1 MPGCAHKYD
10 GACCTACVCCACLL
24 SLLSCIILV
33 DARRRWSRLFR
44 CLRTRYSCS
53 SCCSRWRTGAPSL
66 HQASIGTRC
75 LCARVCMCVPLRVR
89 VCACVC
95 VCARALLVVQ
105 GVRGDAGMDGVRA
118 ILPASLMSWVPPSG
132 QLPCAVSSL
141 SLWLH
146 FSSSASS
153 PQRFHRLIGPV
164 SKLDS
169 PEAFALR
176 GRMWQGSC

>member
-1 MPGCAHKYD
+1 MPAQLAVMHHTCGRAQALESFVQVPEDKVFLQQLLQPVAHRGTITTPGFHWNKVPV
-10 GACCTACVCCACLL
+10 CTCLYVC
-24 SLLSCIILV
+24 SL
-33 DARRRWSRLFR
+33 A
-44 CLRTRYSCS
+44 
-53 SCCSRWRTGAPSL
+53 
-66 HQASIGTRC
+66 
-75 LCARVCMCVPLRVR
+75 CARVCMCV
-89 VCACVC
+89 CVC